1 VPGPVQPVDEHV
13 EAGCESLV
21 AVVEPDVL
29 AEGDQGG
36 EAVIG
41 KGPEELVELLP
52 GRRVLDTLLVD
63 GDGGYR

>member
-1 VPGPVQPVDEHV
+1 MQV

-41 KGPEELVELLP
+41 KGPEEFLELLP

-63 GDGGYR
+63 